1 MPQWVAKAS
10 DRGCGRRRPISI
22 NTSDRHA
29 KIPSALIV
37 IPLGLIFIVFAV
49 ANRHFVTVSFDPFN
63 SADPSVAIRL
73 PLFIVIIL
81 VAIIGVVAGGSATW
95 FRQRRWRRA
104 ARQHEADAR
113 AARSKSRICA
123 RRRWPRATTESAS
136 RLPRRGSVRDFR
148 ARQAGRDVVEPAPPD
163 RFQPGPAARNRDLE
177 ANEAMSLLVKICGL
191 STRETLEVALDAG
204 ADMVGFVF
212 FPPSPRHLSLE
223 TARDLG
229 RQAKRR
235 AVKVALTVDADDAT
249 LSNIVEALQ
258 PDILQL
264 HGKETTA
271 RLRDIKQKFGLE
283 LMKAIAVESA
293 ADLAALPGYAAVA
306 DRILF
311 DARPPKGATRPGG
324 LGAVFDWHVLEHL
337 DLKPPFMVSGG
348 LNAENVA
355 DALRVT
361 RAGGVDVSSGVERE
375 PASRTA
381 R

>member
-1 MPQWVAKAS
+1 
-10 DRGCGRRRPISI
+10 
-22 NTSDRHA
+22 
-29 KIPSALIV
+29 
-37 IPLGLIFIVFAV
+37 
-49 ANRHFVTVSFDPFN
+49 
-63 SADPSVAIRL
+63 
-73 PLFIVIIL
+73 
-81 VAIIGVVAGGSATW
+81 
-95 FRQRRWRRA
+95 
-104 ARQHEADAR
+104 
-113 AARSKSRICA
+113 
-123 RRRWPRATTESAS
+123 
-136 RLPRRGSVRDFR
+136 
-148 ARQAGRDVVEPAPPD
+148 
-163 RFQPGPAARNRDLE
+163 
-177 ANEAMSLLVKICGL
+177 MSLLVKICGL

-283 LMKAIAVESA
+283 LMKAVAVEGA

-311 DARPPKGATRPGG
+311 DARPPKGAPRPGG

-337 DLKPPFMVSGG
+337 DLKLPFMVSGG
-348 LNAENVA
+348 LNADNVA
-355 DALRVT
+355 QALRVT

-375 PASRTA
+375 PGVKDGEMIRAFIRAARAAERHTALAGAGSR
-381 R
+381 